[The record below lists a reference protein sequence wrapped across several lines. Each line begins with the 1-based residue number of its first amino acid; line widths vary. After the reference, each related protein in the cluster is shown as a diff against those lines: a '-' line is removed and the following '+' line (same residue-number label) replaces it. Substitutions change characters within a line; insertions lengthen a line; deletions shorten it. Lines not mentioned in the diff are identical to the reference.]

1 MNICIL
7 HGEQKDH
14 LQGTRNEAIGIYT
27 GYSWHQ
33 QMQDASKLLREG
45 DALGPVGTTG
55 ELVQTLTKS
64 HSESPMSPRQVLWL
78 HWMMVRLN
86 PFIPSRENS
95 FTTSVQTH
103 ILDGKE
109 TSLLKLLLLRGG
121 CLTRHET

>member
-1 MNICIL
+1 M
-7 HGEQKDH
+7 QD
-14 LQGTRNEAIGIYT
+14 TRNEAIGNYT
-27 GYSWHQ
+27 GYSWQ
-33 QMQDASKLLREG
+33 QRMQDASKLLREG
-45 DALGPVGTTG
+45 DALGPVGTTQ

-78 HWMMVRLN
+78 HWMVVRLN
-86 PFIPSRENS
+86 PFTPSRENR

-121 CLTRHET
+121 CLTRHQT

>member
-33 QMQDASKLLREG
+33 QMQDASNLLREG

-78 HWMMVRLN
+78 HWMAVRLN
-86 PFIPSRENS
+86 PFTPSRENS
-95 FTTSVQTH
+95 FTTSV
-103 ILDGKE
+103 
-109 TSLLKLLLLRGG
+109 
-121 CLTRHET
+121 